1 MNAAVIGVIIFVIS
15 VIGGVLLATHNA
27 SDQQRQTKI
36 LLFILYFWLLT
47 FVQLIIAAIA
57 YSLITGF

>member
-36 LLFILYFWLLT
+36 LLFVLYFWLLT
-47 FVQLIIAAIA
+47 FVQLIITAIA